1 MSIRDVLV
9 PEVGGGEVDIIE
21 ILVAVGDQVTVD
33 DGLITVES
41 DKASMDIPA
50 PFAGTVKEVLVAVG
64 DKIGEGQLVAR
75 VDAIDTADPNQAPI
89 TEKDEPSPSSRID
102 EVPTSLTNKSQT
114 TEGTTSVTVN
124 EKNAVVASATQNTTV
139 ANNQSSFKDSVYAGP
154 AVRRL
159 AREFGIDLTKI
170 HGSGEKNRIT
180 KGDVQAFV
188 KQRLHQGGGDFSMPS
203 TPAVDFS
210 KFGEVEIQA
219 LSKINKLT
227 GANLHR
233 NWITVPHVTQ
243 FDEADITDMEAFRK
257 ANKKI
262 AEQQGAKLTP
272 IVFVMKAVVAALKQ
286 FPRFNAS
293 LDASG
298 ENLVIKKY
306 YHLGVAVDTPDGLV
320 VPVIRDVEQKGLLQL
335 AQELATISKKARE
348 KRLTPLDM
356 QSSCF
361 AISSLGGIGGT
372 AFTPIVNAPDV
383 AILGLAKSSIK
394 PVWQNEAFVPRLK
407 LPLSLSYDH
416 RVIDGADGA
425 RFITFLST
433 ALSNPWQ
440 MIL

>member
-1 MSIRDVLV
+1 MQDVLV
-9 PEVGGGEVDIIE
+9 PEVGGEVDVIE
-21 ILVAVGDQVTVD
+21 ILVTVGDQVAVD

-50 PFAGTVKEVLVAVG
+50 PFAGTVKELLVAVG
-64 DKIGEGQLVAR
+64 DKISEGQLVAKIE
-75 VDAIDTADPNQAPI
+75 AIDAKDANHAQKKETDDPSFSLIADENPAAAI
-89 TEKDEPSPSSRID
+89 
-102 EVPTSLTNKSQT
+102 NKSET
-114 TEGTTSVTVN
+114 TETVSVTA
-124 EKNAVVASATQNTTV
+124 KNVVAASAVQNTIV
-139 ANNQSSFKDSVYAGP
+139 ENNQSGFKDSLYAGP

-159 AREFGIDLTKI
+159 AREFGIDLTQI
-170 HGSGEKNRIT
+170 RGSGEKNRIT
-180 KGDVQAFV
+180 KADVQAFV
-188 KQRLHQGGGDFSMPS
+188 KQRLHQDGGRFSMPS
-203 TPAVDFS
+203 MPAVDFS

-257 ANKKI
+257 ANKKM

-272 IVFVMKAVVAALKQ
+272 IVFVMKAVVAALQQ

-306 YHLGVAVDTPDGLV
+306 YHLGVAVDTPNGLV
-320 VPVIRDVEQKGLLQL
+320 VPVIRDVDQKGLLQL
-335 AQELATISKKARE
+335 AQELAVISKKARE
-348 KRLTPLDM
+348 KRLMPLDM
-356 QSSCF
+356 QGSCF

-394 PVWQNEAFVPRLK
+394 PVWQDQAFVPRLK

-425 RFITFLST
+425 RFIAFLST
-433 ALSNPWQ
+433 ALNNPWQ